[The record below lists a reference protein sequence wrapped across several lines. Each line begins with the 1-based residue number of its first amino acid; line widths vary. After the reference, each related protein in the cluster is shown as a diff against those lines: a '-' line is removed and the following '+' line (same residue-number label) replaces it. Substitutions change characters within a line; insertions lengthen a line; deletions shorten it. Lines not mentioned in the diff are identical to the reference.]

1 MNILYL
7 SHLSGNLYAG
17 PTHSVPRQ
25 IFYQSQIDNVFWYN
39 LVKKDIPKWKKLPY
53 YHDLSD
59 YACEK
64 IENLP
69 SPFNKPD
76 LIIVE
81 SFYNMVLSKLILKLT
96 YGDIPYVI
104 VPRGE
109 LTLKAQKRKL
119 LKKTI
124 ANLLI
129 CKRYAKKALG
139 IQYLTEQE
147 KEDSG
152 LKWNKNSIIIPNGI
166 EEPEQVKTVFN
177 KQKMKCVFIGRIE
190 PYQKGLDILI
200 DSCIQLK
207 DKLKMRNCEISI
219 YGPDV
224 DNKLPELRNKVN
236 KLQLDSII
244 KFYGPVYE
252 DEKREVLLEHD
263 IFLMP
268 SRFEGHPMALIEA
281 LSYGLPV
288 VVSRGS
294 NMKEEI
300 ELNNAGWTSENNMES
315 FTFAL
320 NKMLDEVNLFEVKG
334 KNAIELANKYK
345 WKNIAIISHEK
356 YMDLLMKNSFNKGV

>member
-17 PTHSVPRQ
+17 PTHSVPKQ
-25 IFYQSQIDNVFWYN
+25 ICYQSQIDNVFWYN
-39 LVKKDIPKWKKLPY
+39 LVKKDVPKWKKLPY
-53 YHDLSD
+53 YYDLSD
-59 YACEK
+59 FPWGK

-69 SPFNKPD
+69 IPFNKPD
-76 LIIVE
+76 LIVIE
-81 SFYNMVLSKLILKLT
+81 LFYNMVSSKLIWKLVQ
-96 YGDIPYVI
+96 GDIPYVI
-104 VPRGE
+104 IPRGE
-109 LTLKAQKRKL
+109 LTSKAQKRKFF
-119 LKKTI
+119 KKTI

-139 IQYLTEQE
+139 IQYLTDQE

-152 LKWNKNSIIIPNGI
+152 LHWNRNSIVIPNGI
-166 EEPEQVKTVFN
+166 EEVEKVKTVFS
-177 KQKMKCVFIGRIE
+177 KEKIKCAFIGRIE

-200 DSCIQLK
+200 ESCVQLK
-207 DKLKMRNCEISI
+207 NKLKMKNCEISI

-224 DNKLPELRNKVN
+224 DNKLPELRKKVN
-236 KLQLDSII
+236 ELQLDNII

-252 DEKREVLLEHD
+252 DEKKEILLEHD

-294 NMKEEI
+294 NMKEEV
-300 ELNNAGWTSENNMES
+300 EVNNAGWTSENSIES
-315 FTFAL
+315 FTVAL

-334 KNAIELANKYK
+334 KNGIELANKYN
-345 WKNIAIISHEK
+345 WKNIAKISHEK
-356 YMDLLMKNSFNKGV
+356 YVNLLQAISFSKGV